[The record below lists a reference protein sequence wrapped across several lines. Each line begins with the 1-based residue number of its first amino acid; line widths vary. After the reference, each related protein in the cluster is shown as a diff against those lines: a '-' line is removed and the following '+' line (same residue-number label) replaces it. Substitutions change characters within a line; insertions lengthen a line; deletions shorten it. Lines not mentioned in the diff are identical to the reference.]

1 MRASFK
7 AGHEFP
13 PIVVERDTGRIIDG
27 AHRFEM
33 YRAEGVAEVECIEKT
48 YRTEADAFLDCVRY
62 NATHGR
68 TLTSYDRTHC
78 AIRAEEL
85 KILPAQLASAMAMTT
100 DAVGALV
107 ATRVGKLRAAT
118 SAAGVLVPLKRT
130 IQHMAGKSLTRA
142 QEDVN
147 GKLSGAAQSFYVNQ
161 IVMLIEQGLL
171 NREDERL
178 IAKLRRLRELLADL

>member
-1 MRASFK
+1 
-7 AGHEFP
+7 
-13 PIVVERDTGRIIDG
+13 
-27 AHRFEM
+27 
-33 YRAEGVAEVECIEKT
+33 
-48 YRTEADAFLDCVRY
+48 
-62 NATHGR
+62 
-68 TLTSYDRTHC
+68 
-78 AIRAEEL
+78 
-85 KILPAQLASAMAMTT
+85 MAMTT

-130 IQHMAGKSLTRA
+130 IQHMAGRSLTRA